1 MIPLLIRSA
10 ARGALLLFAAA
21 VLVFA
26 ATELLPGDA
35 AQARTHGRAS
45 DAELARLRA
54 QAGLDDPA
62 WQRFGRWL
70 TGLLR
75 GDAGRSLISDRPV
88 SVLIGERL
96 PATLAL
102 TGCALAMAVPL
113 MLLLAWWAGS
123 TPRLRAPATGAIAAA
138 AAVPQ
143 VVVAGALVA
152 VFSGLLHWL
161 PQASLLP
168 IGQSPWRQ
176 PELLVLPA
184 LSLALPA
191 TAFGAGL
198 LAGAVADAQRLPHVE
213 DAVLRGV
220 PRWRIAAGHVLPVLL
235 PPILRVLAVIGGGL
249 IAATTV
255 VETVFGY
262 NGLGELLV
270 SSVAG
275 RDVPTVQAVA
285 LLGAAVVLAGLWL
298 ADLTRGGT
306 T

>member
-1 MIPLLIRSA
+1 MIPSLIRST
-10 ARGALLLFAAA
+10 ARSALLLFAVAA
-21 VLVFA
+21 LVFA

-35 AQARTHGRAS
+35 AQARTGGRAS
-45 DAELARLRA
+45 GAELARLRA

-70 TGLLR
+70 ADLLR

-88 SVLIGERL
+88 SALISERL
-96 PATLAL
+96 SATLAL
-102 TGCALAMAVPL
+102 TVCALVVAAPL
-113 MLLLAWWAGS
+113 MLLVAWAGS
-123 TPRLRAPATGAIAAA
+123 SPRLRAPAGGAIAAA

-152 VFSGLLHWL
+152 LFAGLLHWL
-161 PQASLLP
+161 PRVSLLP

-191 TAFGAGL
+191 AAFGAGL
-198 LAGAVADAQRLPHVE
+198 LAGAVADARQLPHVE

-220 PRWRIAAGHVLPVLL
+220 PRWRIAARHVLPLL
-235 PPILRVLAVIGGGL
+235 LAPLLRVLAVICGGL

-270 SSVAG
+270 SSVAS

-285 LLGAAVVLAGLWL
+285 VLGAAVVLAGLWL
-298 ADLTRGGT
+298 ADLVQDGT
-306 T
+306 A

>member
-1 MIPLLIRSA
+1 MIPSLIRST
-10 ARGALLLFAAA
+10 ARSALLLFAVA

-35 AQARTHGRAS
+35 AEARTRGRAS
-45 DAELARLRA
+45 DAELARLRE
-54 QAGLDDPA
+54 QTGLDDPA

-70 TGLLR
+70 AGLLH

-88 SVLIGERL
+88 AVLIAERL

-102 TGCALAMAVPL
+102 TACALLVALPL
-113 MLLLAWWAGS
+113 MLLAAWVGS
-123 TPRLRAPATGAIAAA
+123 APRLRSPAGGAIAAA

-152 VFSGLLHWL
+152 LFSGLLHWL
-161 PQASLLP
+161 PRVSLLP
-168 IGQSPWRQ
+168 IGQSPWQR
-176 PELLVLPA
+176 PELLVLPT

-191 TAFGAGL
+191 AAFGAGL
-198 LAGAVADAQRLPHVE
+198 LAGAVADVRRLPHVE

-220 PRWRIAAGHVLPVLL
+220 PRWRVAARHVLPFLFAPV
-235 PPILRVLAVIGGGL
+235 LRVLAVICGGL

-270 SSVAG
+270 SSVAS

-298 ADLTRGGT
+298 ADVVRGGT
-306 T
+306 S